1 MSGFNS
7 FNNCSTNFVLTLIEL
22 IFHDTICVINPFNYT
37 ENDVPHPHVD
47 VAFGFVILKYDPS
60 ISSTKSNLEP
70 FKKLLKNL
78 KKPYDNHSEMK
89 DYQSP
94 PLPSNKIYKTY
105 CGT

>member
-1 MSGFNS
+1 MFQ
-7 FNNCSTNFVLTLIEL
+7 NNKFTDWYQRWKNRLKMNNKTMEFSLSLMHENNPY
-22 IFHDTICVINPFNYT
+22 VIPRNHKVEEALDAASNH
-37 ENDVPHPHVD
+37 N
-47 VAFGFVILKYDPS
+47 
-60 ISSTKSNLEP
+60 NLEP